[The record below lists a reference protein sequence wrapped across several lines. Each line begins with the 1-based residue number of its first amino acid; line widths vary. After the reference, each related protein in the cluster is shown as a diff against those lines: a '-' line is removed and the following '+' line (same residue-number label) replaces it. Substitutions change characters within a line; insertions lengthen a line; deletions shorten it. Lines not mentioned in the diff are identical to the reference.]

1 MPATTTPVI
10 LACAVG
16 YLLVCLAIGLWAA
29 KRTRTSADFFVA
41 GKQLGLFVAMIAS
54 VSSIMSGYGFV
65 GGPGLV
71 YQSGSSSFWL
81 TFAGSIGWAVLVVLL
96 GKRLRLMAEAR
107 TILTLPDA
115 VAARYGGWGPR
126 LSMAVAIL
134 LGVVPYLGTQLIALG
149 LILAT
154 VLGVDFMTALVIGVG
169 VMAFYSVAGGIVA
182 GVYTDLFQ
190 GILMLF
196 AAVGVFYYALEA
208 GGGMSEISSTLHA
221 MDPEFI
227 GPWGTLGPVSALSW
241 YLLAV
246 LGGLGQPQGLTKFLM
261 LRNIGDLKWWALL
274 AAPCYGV
281 LSLVWISIG
290 VSMRSLVEKGALEPL
305 ESPDLAA
312 PMFLVSYTPE
322 VLTGLVFAGM
332 LAAIMS
338 TGDSFLNL
346 GAAAIARDI
355 PIALRGRPLERE
367 LFWSRVV
374 TVLLLVAA
382 TLFALYMQ
390 NLVALLGVF
399 GYGTFAA
406 AITPC
411 LAIGLNWKRATA
423 RACVVSVCISLVLNF
438 ALELASRHG
447 VYSMPGGINVGC
459 FCLLVS
465 VVVFVSVSFLCD
477 RKTQPELP
485 RDIEAVMDV

>member
-1 MPATTTPVI
+1 MPVTTTPVI
-10 LACAVG
+10 IACALV
-16 YLLVCLAIGLWAA
+16 YLLICLGIGLWAA

-41 GKQLGLFVAMIAS
+41 GKQLGLFVTMIAA
-54 VSSIMSGYGFV
+54 VSSVMSGYGFV

-71 YQSGSSSFWL
+71 YQTGSSSFWL
-81 TFAGSIGWAVLVVLL
+81 TFSATIAWAASVILV

-107 TILTLPDA
+107 QILTLPDA

-126 LSMAVAIL
+126 MSMAVAIL
-134 LGVVPYLGTQLIALG
+134 LGVIPYLGTQLIALG

-154 VLGVDFMTALVIGVG
+154 VLGLDFLTALTIGVG

-190 GILMLF
+190 GVLMLF

-208 GGGMSEISSTLHA
+208 GGGMNEISSTLRT

-227 GPWGTLGPVSALSW
+227 GPWGTLGPLSALSW

-246 LGGLGQPQGLTKFLM
+246 VGGIGQPQGMTKFLM
-261 LRNIGDLKWWALL
+261 LRNIGDLKWMALL
-274 AAPCYGV
+274 AAPCYAV
-281 LSLVWISIG
+281 LSLVWVSIG
-290 VSMRSLVEKGALEPL
+290 MSVRSLVERGELKPL

-312 PMFLVSYTPE
+312 PLFLVNYTPE

-355 PIALRGRPLERE
+355 PTALRGRPLDNE
-367 LFWSRVV
+367 LLWSRVV
-374 TVLLLVAA
+374 TVVLLLAA
-382 TLFALYMQ
+382 ALFALYMQ
-390 NLVALLGVF
+390 NLIALLGVF
-399 GYGTFAA
+399 GFGTFAA

-423 RACVVSVCISLVLNF
+423 RACVMSICISLVLNF
-438 ALELASRHG
+438 GLELANRHG
-447 VYSMPGGINVGC
+447 VYSLPNGINVGC
-459 FCLLVS
+459 FCLFVS
-465 VVVFVSVSFLCD
+465 VIVFVSVSLLCD
-477 RKTQPELP
+477 RRSRSSLP
-485 RDIEAVMDV
+485 RDMEAVMDM